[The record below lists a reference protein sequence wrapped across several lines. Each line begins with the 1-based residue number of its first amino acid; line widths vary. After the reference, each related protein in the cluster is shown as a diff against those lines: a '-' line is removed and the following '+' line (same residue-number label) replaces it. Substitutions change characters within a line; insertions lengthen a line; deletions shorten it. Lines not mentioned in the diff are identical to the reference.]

1 MMEEALAHYRCAGDD
16 GTYVT
21 VVDYR
26 HVAIEQG
33 AAGTTGVRHRPG
45 ARRLALT
52 TGEAVRY
59 IDARTFEVVVSG
71 ELLRRL
77 DWDQAGRRQNSTWKR
92 RSEESRVGQE
102 CVSTCRS
109 RWLPLS

>member
-1 MMEEALAHYRCAGDD
+1 MMEEALARYRCAGDD

-26 HVAIEQG
+26 HVAIEAG
-33 AAGTTGVRHRPG
+33 ATGVRRRPG

-59 IDARTFEVVVSG
+59 IDAQTFEIVASG

-77 DWDQAGRRQNSTWKR
+77 D
-92 RSEESRVGQE
+92 
-102 CVSTCRS
+102 
-109 RWLPLS
+109 

>member
-1 MMEEALAHYRCAGDD
+1 MEEALAHYRCASDD

-26 HVAIEQG
+26 HVAIETG
-33 AAGTTGVRHRPG
+33 PAGVRYRPG

-59 IDARTFEVVVSG
+59 IDARTFEIVASG
-71 ELLRRL
+71 ELIRRL
-77 DWDQAGRRQNSTWKR
+77 D
-92 RSEESRVGQE
+92 
-102 CVSTCRS
+102 
-109 RWLPLS
+109 

>member
-1 MMEEALAHYRCAGDD
+1 MEEALAHYRCAGDD

-21 VVDYR
+21 VVEHR
-26 HVAIEQG
+26 HVAIEKG
-33 AAGTTGVRHRPG
+33 PAGVRHRPG

-59 IDARTFEVVVSG
+59 IDAQTFEVVASG

-77 DWDQAGRRQNSTWKR
+77 D
-92 RSEESRVGQE
+92 
-102 CVSTCRS
+102 
-109 RWLPLS
+109 

>member
-1 MMEEALAHYRCAGDD
+1 MEEALAHYRCAGDD

-26 HVAIEQG
+26 HVAIENVAIETG
-33 AAGTTGVRHRPG
+33 ATGVRRRPG

-52 TGEAVRY
+52 TGEPVRY
-59 IDARTFEVVVSG
+59 IDAQTFEVIASG

-77 DWDQAGRRQNSTWKR
+77 D
-92 RSEESRVGQE
+92 
-102 CVSTCRS
+102 
-109 RWLPLS
+109 